1 MGTELNPALALQYYY
16 KGAIQ
21 DSIQAMFSL
30 GYLLIKCSVKLLD
43 DLAIMRSLN
52 SRDGSRDFLQ
62 NGTRGWDRRG
72 AFSNLKNKFSSSNI
86 LPPGLVGSH
95 RGPDGSAMRISD
107 SVYTNNNSSNS
118 NLKQIK
124 GMNQMNQIDRID
136 NTYTMDGEMKNE
148 NEKQNEK
155 PIKPPR
161 PSSMPFPQSP
171 SQSQSQLQLQSD
183 SKNHD
188 RFESKSQDKFQN
200 NFQEKSLQGNK
211 NILSIS
217 IPSNSKRS
225 IQDPDRD
232 LNRFD
237 NQNPQNNLIAQQM
250 KAEEQV
256 REGVRWLRAAAE
268 RGVLDA
274 RYQLGLVY
282 EQVCT
287 TVWNCFFES
296 IIILYQSSIT
306 LPDYY
311 D

>member
-30 GYLLIKCSVKLLD
+30 GYLLIKSSVKLLD

-62 NGTRGWDRRG
+62 NGTRDWDRRG

-95 RGPDGSAMRISD
+95 RGPDGSGGKISD
-107 SVYTNNNSSNS
+107 SIYTSSYNNNNNNSS
-118 NLKQIK
+118 LKQIK
-124 GMNQMNQIDRID
+124 GINQMNQIDRID

-171 SQSQSQLQLQSD
+171 SQSQSQLQLQS
-183 SKNHD
+183 
-188 RFESKSQDKFQN
+188 ESKSQDKFQN
-200 NFQEKSLQGNK
+200 NFHDKSQNNFPLKGNV
-211 NILSIS
+211 LSIS

-282 EQVCT
+282 EQVRAT
-287 TVWNCFFES
+287 IKN
-296 IIILYQSSIT
+296 
-306 LPDYY
+306 
-311 D
+311 